1 MRFPVILTIVAFLA
15 GFLAPAVMTTT
26 SAHAAGFNAPAAADT
41 LFAAK
46 KKKKKRTKVE
56 TNKDEYLK
64 AAPGTGPSGP
74 ATK

>member
-1 MRFPVILTIVAFLA
+1 MRFPVILTIAAFLA
-15 GFLAPAVMTTT
+15 PGGIAAT
-26 SAHAAGFNAPAAADT
+26 SAHAAGLKAPASADQ

-64 AAPGTGPSGP
+64 AAPGSGPSGP
-74 ATK
+74 AAK